1 VSGLSPAHGAAI
13 PIASTEKDMT
23 SLATKPIETKPRI
36 VSRKEWLAARK
47 ALLARERELTHLRD
61 RVNAERRELAWVK
74 VEEDYVF
81 DAPEGKVS
89 LADLFD
95 GRSQLAIYHFMLTP
109 GSDHICDGCAFLA
122 DHVDAARMH
131 FQHADLSFAAVSRAP
146 LAQIEPFRRRMGWR
160 FKWISSNRS
169 DFNSDYHVSFT
180 KDDLAKGPTYYNF
193 EKRSSPS
200 EGEAPGLSVFYKN
213 ATGEIFHTYSAYARG
228 LEVLDG
234 AYHFIDLAPKGRD
247 EEGLPFPGAWWRHH
261 DRYAADTIQARHA
274 E

>member
-1 VSGLSPAHGAAI
+1 
-13 PIASTEKDMT
+13 MN
-23 SLATKPIETKPRI
+23 TK
-36 VSRKEWLAARK
+36 VVDHQEWVAARK
-47 ALLARERELTHLRD
+47 QHLLKEKEFTRLRD
-61 RVNAERRELAWVK
+61 ELSRQRRELPRER
-74 VEEDYVF
+74 VEKQYVF
-81 DAPEGKVS
+81 EGPNGKET

-95 GRSQLAIYHFMLTP
+95 GRSQLIVYHFMFAP
-109 GSDHICDGCAFLA
+109 GQKEGCVGCSFVADHIDGATP
-122 DHVDAARMH
+122 HINAR
-131 FQHADLSFAAVSRAP
+131 DIAVVVCSRAP
-146 LAQIEPFRRRMGWR
+146 IAQIETFRRRMGWR
-160 FKWISSNRS
+160 FKWVSSNRS

-193 EKRSSPS
+193 EKRTSPS
-200 EGEAPGLSVFYKN
+200 EGEAPGLSVFYKD

-261 DRYAADTIQARHA
+261 DRYAAETIQARHA